1 VAAAGLA
8 MPACAQQV
16 SGAGRPGAGLSGPG
30 LTGTGKGSN
39 IASTS
44 LNGAAVAAQ
53 PADIGSGLNAAV
65 GTTTAAA
72 ANAAGRNAGAN
83 GTGNGAEN
91 GSTAAAA
98 TEPAAATNI
107 RPILIPRPI
116 DTDHPHEYGANFSS
130 EGMNEQ
136 ATHIVVGRSV
146 FIDTKHRVARIYIT
160 NPDVID
166 SYTASPN
173 QIVVTAKKAGASTLI
188 MWDETG
194 GSKSYLVSSDLN
206 VDMLRESL
214 KQALP
219 RQNIKVIGNET
230 RVVLTGTVDT
240 RAIADSAVR
249 IAGIYSKEV
258 SDAMMVNSAGIKQ
271 VRLEVKIVEVDRT
284 KLAQFGFNFFGSGGA
299 NPASTTTG
307 QFPSTMGTTL
317 LNGIKTVTTTNPLNF
332 SIYLNRFNIGATLQ
346 DLETM
351 QLAQILAEPNITTL
365 SGEKA
370 DFLAGGEFPF
380 PIVQSST
387 TGAPVISLVFKPY
400 GVKLAFT
407 PIVNDDGT
415 IELTVAP
422 EVSALDY
429 TNAVTIS
436 GYTIP
441 AISTRRAETQVVLKS
456 GETFAISG
464 LIDKRTTDLYS
475 KTPGAASI
483 PILGQLF
490 KSKGVTHSDNELLV
504 IVTPIVVDPL
514 AQPVPVPPA
523 PTSAV
528 PFLNKQKYD
537 SELPKGAT
545 KP

>member
-1 VAAAGLA
+1 VSFDSSILSRRSLIALGLAAGVG
-8 MPACAQQV
+8 M
-16 SGAGRPGAGLSGPG
+16 
-30 LTGTGKGSN
+30 
-39 IASTS
+39 
-44 LNGAAVAAQ
+44 AQ
-53 PADIGSGLNAAV
+53 PASAQAV
-65 GTTTAAA
+65 AGDKASSSIPASFSAAA
-72 ANAAGRNAGAN
+72 AAAP
-83 GTGNGAEN
+83 GTIGHDLAAAT
-91 GSTAAAA
+91 STPAQDASTQKAAAA
-98 TEPAAATNI
+98 VNI

-116 DTDHPHEYGANFSS
+116 DTDHAGEVGGSFSS
-130 EGMNEQ
+130 EGMNVQ
-136 ATHIVVGRSV
+136 TTHITVGRSIFV
-146 FIDTKHRVARIYIT
+146 DSRHRVARVYIT
-160 NPDVID
+160 NPDVVD

-194 GSKSYLVSSDLN
+194 ESKSYLISSDLN

-219 RQNIKVIGNET
+219 NQNIKAIGNET
-230 RVVLTGTVDT
+230 RVVLTGTVDS
-240 RAIADSAVR
+240 RAVADAAVK

-258 SDAMMVNSAGIKQ
+258 SDAMLVNSAGIKQ

-284 KLAQFGFNFFGSGGA
+284 KLAQFGFNFFGTGGQ

-307 QFPSTMGTTL
+307 MYPSTMGTSVANGVKTL
-317 LNGIKTVTTTNPLNF
+317 TTTNPLNF

-387 TGAPVISLVFKPY
+387 TGAPVITLVFKPY

-407 PIVNDDGT
+407 PIVNNDGT

-456 GETFAISG
+456 GQTFAISG
-464 LIDKRTTDLYS
+464 LIDKRTTDLYA

-490 KSKGVTHSDNELLV
+490 KSKNVTHSDNELLV
-504 IVTPIVVDPL
+504 IVTPIIVDPL
-514 AQPVPVPPA
+514 AEPLPKPPA
-523 PTSAV
+523 PDLAI
-528 PFLNKQKYD
+528 PFLDKQKYD
-537 SELPKGAT
+537 NELPKGAK

>member
-1 VAAAGLA
+1 VNDSSVRKHCLPIRSLIAAGVLA
-8 MPACAQQV
+8 A
-16 SGAGRPGAGLSGPG
+16 
-30 LTGTGKGSN
+30 GTGSLHGQVAKPIVKGGQEQAYTDS
-39 IASTS
+39 AK
-44 LNGAAVAAQ
+44 LAATTAPAPPAQ
-53 PADIGSGLNAAV
+53 PAPVLIQA
-65 GTTTAAA
+65 
-72 ANAAGRNAGAN
+72 
-83 GTGNGAEN
+83 
-91 GSTAAAA
+91 
-98 TEPAAATNI
+98 
-107 RPILIPRPI
+107 RPILQTRPADSDRGRVEI
-116 DTDHPHEYGANFSS
+116 GGNFSS
-130 EGMNEQ
+130 MTLNDQ
-136 ATHIVVGRSV
+136 STHITVGRSL
-146 FIDTKHRVARIYIT
+146 FIDTKRRLARIYIT
-160 NPDVID
+160 DPEILD

-173 QIVVTAKKAGASTLI
+173 QVVVTAKKAGATTMI
-188 MWDETG
+188 IWDESGEAKT
-194 GSKSYLVSSDLN
+194 YLISSDLN
-206 VDMLRESL
+206 VEMLRESL

-219 RQNIKVIGNET
+219 QVNIKATGNEG

-240 RAIADSAVR
+240 RAQADAAVKIAS
-249 IAGIYSKEV
+249 IYTKEV
-258 SDAMMVNSAGIKQ
+258 SDAMVINSAGIKQ
-271 VRLEVKIVEVDRT
+271 VRLEVKIVEVDRS
-284 KLAQFGFNFFGSGGA
+284 KLAQFGFNFFGSGGQ
-299 NPASTTTG
+299 NPSSTTTG
-307 QFPSTMGTTL
+307 QYPSTLGTTVA
-317 LNGIKTVTTTNPLNF
+317 NGVKTVTVNNPLNF

-365 SGEKA
+365 SGQKA

-380 PIVQSST
+380 PIVQSSS
-387 TGAPVISLVFKPY
+387 TGAPVVTLMFKPY

-407 PIVNDDGT
+407 PIVNNDGT

-514 AQPVPVPPA
+514 TETIAAPADPKRGVPLLDKDK
-523 PTSAV
+523 
-528 PFLNKQKYD
+528 FDND
-537 SELPKGAT
+537 LPKGAK

>member
-1 VAAAGLA
+1 MSTLTLRSDNSNLRSLTAACVTAAGMA
-8 MPACAQQV
+8 MALPAWAQQPLV
-16 SGAGRPGAGLSGPG
+16 GA
-30 LTGTGKGSN
+30 GKGSN
-39 IASTS
+39 VLATST
-44 LNGAAVAAQ
+44 AAQ
-53 PADIGSGLNAAV
+53 PSAIGRGLSAAANNAA
-65 GTTTAAA
+65 TAAA
-72 ANAAGRNAGAN
+72 A
-83 GTGNGAEN
+83 
-91 GSTAAAA
+91 
-98 TEPAAATNI
+98 EPAAPPAAVNI
-107 RPILIPRPI
+107 RPILVPRPS
-116 DTDHPHEYGANFSS
+116 DTDHPKEYGANFSS

-136 ATHIVVGRSV
+136 STHIVVGRSLFV
-146 FIDTKHRVARIYIT
+146 DTRHRVARVYIT
-160 NPDVID
+160 NPEIID

-194 GSKSYLVSSDLN
+194 ESKSYLISSDLN
-206 VDMLRESL
+206 VDMLRDSL
-214 KQALP
+214 KQAFP
-219 RQNIKVIGNET
+219 KQNIKAIGNET

-240 RAIADSAVR
+240 RAIADAAVK

-271 VRLEVKIVEVDRT
+271 VRLEVKIVEVDRS
-284 KLAQFGFNFFGSGGA
+284 KLAQFGFNFFGAGGQ
-299 NPASTTTG
+299 NPATTTTG
-307 QFPSTMGTTL
+307 QYPSTLTTTL
-317 LNGIKTVTTTNPLNF
+317 LNGVKTVTTTNPLNF

-429 TNAVTIS
+429 TNAVSIS

-464 LIDKRTTDLYS
+464 LLDKRTTDLYS

-504 IVTPIVVDPL
+504 IVTPITVDPL
-514 AQPVPVPPA
+514 AEPVPVPLTPA
-523 PTSAV
+523 SAV
-528 PFLNKQKYD
+528 PLLNKNKFD